1 MQSMGIGNLEKMQPT
16 HETPTEILELVRM
29 SVIETLQADFY
40 HSPDEHA
47 KSAIELHKKV
57 AKKYPNFY
65 LDVFSDPDFT
75 DYFLDAHKIMSLPYI
90 LQDEENI
97 DLVLK
102 NLLETQPNR
111 LEDIYRICKM
121 QEMFG
126 ISVPTRILRKLFL
139 VQSKY
144 LENEKGKDYI
154 GFIGVKY
161 ASGIKNIMAT
171 TRTKNSKLSSTWQEV
186 MQWVFNK
193 SYLEYS
199 TPVMQE
205 ASKLRNLVKSKK
217 PLDFKPKN
225 IPFTVWQGY
234 AKSLGLSEEEIF
246 KQYKLMTKNET
257 RRYLNTLQKYGILDS
272 QYHKQKIKSKVM
284 KTRSDLL
291 QLFYGI
297 KVLDNKAKE
306 ILLKKGKQEF
316 DTIVTNLQKIIENK
330 KITISVDCSGG
341 CAGHTNM
348 LNPDIQKKIVSGESI
363 PNWAKIIQRETFN
376 ANVLIAKVLSDA
388 SKSSKVYLF
397 NESVQETELP
407 STFESLVEELKKVQC
422 SGGSNILDAV
432 KSAIESNPDIA
443 FIITDLNENV
453 PFQGAL
459 KSKLEEIAKSFS
471 GTIIFVI
478 TETIVERPDAL
489 QLDKIIRDK
498 KLFNVFLIP
507 VRQLGQLEKGFTL
520 IKLLEKAK
528 KVFVTSKKK
537 KKVIQ

>member
-1 MQSMGIGNLEKMQPT
+1 MGIGNLEKMQPT

-29 SVIETLQADFY
+29 SVLETLQADFY

-57 AKKYPNFY
+57 SKKYPNFY
-65 LDVFSDPDFT
+65 IDVFSDTEFT

-111 LEDIYRICKM
+111 LEDAYRICKM
-121 QEMFG
+121 KEMFG
-126 ISVPTRILRKLFL
+126 ISVPTRILRKLFEI
-139 VQSKY
+139 QTKY

-171 TRTKNSKLSSTWQEV
+171 TRTKKSKLSPVWKEV
-186 MQWVFNK
+186 MQWTFNK
-193 SYLEYS
+193 SDIDYS
-199 TPVMQE
+199 TPAMYE
-205 ASKLRNLVKSKK
+205 ASRLRYLVKSKK

-234 AKSLGLSEEEIF
+234 AKALGLSEEEIF

-257 RRYLNTLQKYGILDS
+257 RRYLNTLQKYGILES
-272 QYHKQKIKSKVM
+272 QYHKQKIEEKVM
-284 KTRSDLL
+284 KTQADLL

-297 KVLDNKAKE
+297 KVLDNKAKD

-316 DTIVTNLQKIIENK
+316 DTVVTDMQKLLKDK
-330 KITISVDCSGG
+330 KTAIAIDCSGG

-348 LNPDIQKKIVSGESI
+348 LNPDIQKKIVAGEPV

-376 ANVLIAKVLSDA
+376 ANVLIAKVLSDS

-407 STFESLVEELKKVQC
+407 STFESLIEELKTVQC

-432 KSAIESNPDIA
+432 QSAIKSNPDIA
-443 FIITDLNENV
+443 FIVTDLNENV

-459 KSKLEEIAKSFS
+459 KSKIEEIAKSFS
-471 GTIIFVI
+471 GVIIFII
-478 TETIVERPDAL
+478 TETIVERPDAV
-489 QLDKIIRDK
+489 QLDSLIRDK

-507 VRQLGQLEKGFTL
+507 VRQLKQLEKGFTL

-528 KVFVTSKKK
+528 KVFAKSKKK
-537 KKVIQ
+537 KKVTL

>member
-1 MQSMGIGNLEKMQPT
+1 
-16 HETPTEILELVRM
+16 VRM
-29 SVIETLQADFY
+29 SVLETLQADFY

-57 AKKYPNFY
+57 SKKYPNFY
-65 LDVFSDPDFT
+65 IDVFSDTEFT

-111 LEDIYRICKM
+111 LEDAYRICKM
-121 QEMFG
+121 KEMFG
-126 ISVPTRILRKLFL
+126 ISVPTRILRKLFEI
-139 VQSKY
+139 QTKY

-171 TRTKNSKLSSTWQEV
+171 TRTKKSKLSPVWKEV
-186 MQWVFNK
+186 MQWTFNK
-193 SYLEYS
+193 SDIDYS
-199 TPVMQE
+199 TPAMYE
-205 ASKLRNLVKSKK
+205 ASRLRYLVKSKK

-234 AKSLGLSEEEIF
+234 AKALGLSEEEIF

-257 RRYLNTLQKYGILDS
+257 RRYLNTLQKYGILES
-272 QYHKQKIKSKVM
+272 QYHKQKIEEKVM
-284 KTRSDLL
+284 KTQADLL

-297 KVLDNKAKE
+297 KVLDNKAKD

-316 DTIVTNLQKIIENK
+316 DTVVTDMQKLLKDK
-330 KITISVDCSGG
+330 KTAIAIDCSGG

-348 LNPDIQKKIVSGESI
+348 LNPDIQKKIVAGEPV

-376 ANVLIAKVLSDA
+376 ANVLIAKVLSDS

-407 STFESLVEELKKVQC
+407 STFESLIEELKTVQC

-432 KSAIESNPDIA
+432 QSAIKSNPDIA
-443 FIITDLNENV
+443 FIVTDLNENV

-471 GTIIFVI
+471 GVIIFII
-478 TETIVERPDAL
+478 TETIVERPDAV
-489 QLDKIIRDK
+489 QLDSLIRDK

-507 VRQLGQLEKGFTL
+507 VRQLKQLEKGFTL

-528 KVFVTSKKK
+528 KVFAKSKKK
-537 KKVIQ
+537 KKVTL

>member
-1 MQSMGIGNLEKMQPT
+1 MGIGNLEKMQPT

-29 SVIETLQADFY
+29 SVLETLQADFY

-57 AKKYPNFY
+57 SKKYPNFY
-65 LDVFSDPDFT
+65 IDVFSDTEFT

-111 LEDIYRICKM
+111 LEDAYRICKM
-121 QEMFG
+121 KEMFG
-126 ISVPTRILRKLFL
+126 ISVPTRILRKLFEI
-139 VQSKY
+139 QTKY

-171 TRTKNSKLSSTWQEV
+171 TRTKKSKLSPVWKEV
-186 MQWVFNK
+186 MQWTFNK
-193 SYLEYS
+193 SDIEYS
-199 TPVMQE
+199 TPAMYE
-205 ASKLRNLVKSKK
+205 ASRLRYLVKSKK

-234 AKSLGLSEEEIF
+234 AKALGLSEEEIF

-257 RRYLNTLQKYGILDS
+257 RRYLNTLQKYGILES
-272 QYHKQKIKSKVM
+272 QYHKQKIEEKVM
-284 KTRSDLL
+284 KTQADLL

-297 KVLDNKAKE
+297 KVLDNKAKD

-316 DTIVTNLQKIIENK
+316 DTVVTDMQKLLKDK
-330 KITISVDCSGG
+330 KTAIAIDCSGG

-348 LNPDIQKKIVSGESI
+348 LNPDIQKKIVAGEPV

-376 ANVLIAKVLSDA
+376 ANVLIAKVLSDS

-407 STFESLVEELKKVQC
+407 STFESLIEELKTVQC

-432 KSAIESNPDIA
+432 QSAIKSNPDIA
-443 FIITDLNENV
+443 FIVTDLNENV

-459 KSKLEEIAKSFS
+459 KSKIEEIAKSFS
-471 GTIIFVI
+471 GVIIFII
-478 TETIVERPDAL
+478 TETIVERPDAV
-489 QLDKIIRDK
+489 QLDSLIRDK

-507 VRQLGQLEKGFTL
+507 VRQLKQLEKGFTL

-528 KVFVTSKKK
+528 KVFAKSKKK
-537 KKVIQ
+537 KKVTL

>member
-1 MQSMGIGNLEKMQPT
+1 MGIGNLEKMQPT

-29 SVIETLQADFY
+29 SVLETLQADFY

-57 AKKYPNFY
+57 SKKYPNFY
-65 LDVFSDPDFT
+65 IDVFSDTEFT

-111 LEDIYRICKM
+111 LEDAYRICKM
-121 QEMFG
+121 KEMFG
-126 ISVPTRILRKLFL
+126 ISVPTRILRKLFEI
-139 VQSKY
+139 QTKY

-171 TRTKNSKLSSTWQEV
+171 TRTKKSKLSPVWKEV
-186 MQWVFNK
+186 MQWTFNK
-193 SYLEYS
+193 SDIDYS
-199 TPVMQE
+199 TPAMYE
-205 ASKLRNLVKSKK
+205 ASRLRYLVKSKK

-234 AKSLGLSEEEIF
+234 AKALGLSEEEIF

-257 RRYLNTLQKYGILDS
+257 RRYLNTLQKYGILES
-272 QYHKQKIKSKVM
+272 QYHKQKIEEKVM
-284 KTRSDLL
+284 KTQADLL

-297 KVLDNKAKE
+297 KVLDNKAKD

-316 DTIVTNLQKIIENK
+316 DTVVTDMQKLLKDK
-330 KITISVDCSGG
+330 KTAIAIDCSGG

-348 LNPDIQKKIVSGESI
+348 LNPDIQKKIVAGEPV

-376 ANVLIAKVLSDA
+376 ANVLIAKVLSDS

-407 STFESLVEELKKVQC
+407 STFESLIEELKTVQC

-432 KSAIESNPDIA
+432 QSAIKSNPDIA
-443 FIITDLNENV
+443 FIVTDLNENV

-471 GTIIFVI
+471 GVIIFII
-478 TETIVERPDAL
+478 TETIVERPDAV
-489 QLDKIIRDK
+489 QLDSLIRDK

-507 VRQLGQLEKGFTL
+507 VRQLKQLEKGFTL

-528 KVFVTSKKK
+528 KVFAKSKKK
-537 KKVIQ
+537 KKVTL